1 MFIMNAGIF
10 FSALVLLILSIQSS
24 CTHTLYIRIYIYTY
38 NRWLQEGEKE
48 RVRTCYMMMMVV
60 VVTRRDYVF
69 LINMVQMFFKF
80 FLFDNTQ

>member
-1 MFIMNAGIF
+1 VNTSHSERF
-10 FSALVLLILSIQSS
+10 FDGPISVHYREVLL
-24 CTHTLYIRIYIYTY
+24 YVYIYTY